1 MIKRVVKLLIAL
13 AFWLLENLLILGRRN
28 NKSGTCV
35 VLMYHAVSAEQLHR
49 FIRQMEKVTKLT
61 IPVAADAIT
70 NLARGKL
77 YCTVTFD
84 DGFAST
90 IDTVLPVLNQMS
102 IPATFFI
109 PTAYWGKEAT
119 WITDNNRRQ
128 RVGCVITAEKL
139 KQFSEHRCVTIGS
152 HGINHVRLTEVSD
165 DDAWKEL
172 AESKKILEEITGKNI
187 KTHSFPFGCYYDRH
201 VEMALN
207 AGYERVFTVDPN
219 VATGGSNEFLIGR
232 IEVDPAD
239 WQLEFT
245 LKLMGAYRW
254 QPHASRLKKLLRRY
268 VRNN

>member
-49 FIRQMEKVTKLT
+49 FIQQMEQVTKLT
-61 IPVAADAIT
+61 IPVAAAAIK

-84 DGFAST
+84 DGFSST

-109 PTAYWGKEAT
+109 PTAYWGKEAR

-128 RVGCVITAEKL
+128 CFGFVITTEKL

-165 DDAWKEL
+165 DDAWQEL
-172 AESKKILEEITGKNI
+172 AESKKILEDITGKDI
-187 KTHSFPFGCYYDRH
+187 KMHSFPFGSYYDRH
-201 VEMALN
+201 VQMALN

-219 VATGGSNEFLIGR
+219 VATGVSNEFVIGR
-232 IEVDPAD
+232 VEVDPAD